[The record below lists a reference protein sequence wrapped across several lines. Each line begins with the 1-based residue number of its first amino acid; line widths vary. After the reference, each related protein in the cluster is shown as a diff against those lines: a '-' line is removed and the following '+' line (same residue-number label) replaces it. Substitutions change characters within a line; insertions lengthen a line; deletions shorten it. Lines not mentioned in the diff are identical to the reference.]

1 MCYEDTAQIY
11 IFVSGTVPSMRYSL
25 FFLLLSCLFP
35 ASWAQAA
42 PAQQA
47 FTDWQVTCNNQN
59 FCVARNTGEH
69 HGLVMSL
76 SRSAGAKTDA
86 TLRIDLDGLS
96 APLVK
101 EPAIAPRLLLD
112 NTPLKLDPKRWQIT
126 PWHVKTDDAVTIGAF
141 LKTIQ
146 EGQALTLRGGRQI
159 VSLNGLKAA
168 LLFIDAQQKRVGSET
183 AWIKKGD
190 EPPLS
195 VPPAPALKK
204 VAVVNPTPTPLTH
217 EELNALLDYGTGR
230 MNSSQCSLDP
240 NRREVRVTALT
251 DDKALLIVSCE
262 AGAYNTVDLAWVVS
276 REKPLSARSVRLRL
290 PFTPASGE
298 SEMELMNAS
307 FDEKTRELTTLA
319 LGRGIGDCGIQT
331 RWRFDGQ
338 RFRLVRYAEEPS
350 CDNWNGPDA
359 WPTLWITR

>member
-1 MCYEDTAQIY
+1 
-11 IFVSGTVPSMRYSL
+11 MRYCVFLL
-25 FFLLLSCLFP
+25 FFICVLP
-35 ASWAQAA
+35 APRVWAA
-42 PAQQA
+42 PAQQS
-47 FTDWQVTCNNQN
+47 FSDWQVTCNNQN

-69 HGLVMSL
+69 RGLVMSL

-86 TLRIDLDGLS
+86 SLRIDLGGLS
-96 APLVK
+96 APPVK
-101 EPAIAPRLLLD
+101 EPDIAPRLLLD
-112 NTPLKLDPKRWQIT
+112 NVPLKLTSQHWQIT
-126 PWHVKTDDAVTIGAF
+126 PWHLKTDDTGTITTF

-146 EGQALTLRGGRQI
+146 EGQALTLRGGKQTI
-159 VSLNGLKAA
+159 SLAGLKAA

-183 AWIKKGD
+183 AWIKKGVS
-190 EPPLS
+190 PPLS

-217 EELNALLDYGTGR
+217 NELNDLLDYGNWR
-230 MNSSQCSLDP
+230 MNHSQCSLDP

-251 DDKALLIVSCE
+251 DDKALMIISCE
-262 AGAYNTVDLAWVVS
+262 AGAYNTVDLAWLVS
-276 REKPLSARSVRLRL
+276 RKKPFAARSVRLRL
-290 PFTPASGE
+290 PFTPS
-298 SEMELMNAS
+298 SQSSDMELMNAS

-331 RWRFDGQ
+331 RWRFNGQ

>member
-1 MCYEDTAQIY
+1 
-11 IFVSGTVPSMRYSL
+11 MRYCVFLL
-25 FFLLLSCLFP
+25 FFICVLP
-35 ASWAQAA
+35 APRVWAA
-42 PAQQA
+42 PAQQS
-47 FTDWQVTCNNQN
+47 FSDWQVTCNNQN

-69 HGLVMSL
+69 RGLVMSL

-86 TLRIDLDGLS
+86 SLRIDLGGLS
-96 APLVK
+96 APPVK
-101 EPAIAPRLLLD
+101 EPDIAPRLLLD
-112 NTPLKLDPKRWQIT
+112 NVPLKLTSQHWQLT
-126 PWHVKTDDAVTIGAF
+126 PWHLKTDDTGTITTF

-146 EGQALTLRGGRQI
+146 EGQALTLRGGKQTI
-159 VSLNGLKAA
+159 SLAGLKAA

-190 EPPLS
+190 IPPLS

-217 EELNALLDYGTGR
+217 NELNDLLDYGNWR
-230 MNSSQCSLDP
+230 MNHSQCSLDP

-251 DDKALLIVSCE
+251 DDKALMIISCE
-262 AGAYNTVDLAWVVS
+262 AGAYNTVDLAWLVS
-276 REKPLSARSVRLRL
+276 RKKPFAARSVRLRL
-290 PFTPASGE
+290 PFTPS
-298 SEMELMNAS
+298 SQSSDMELMNAS

-331 RWRFDGQ
+331 RWRFNGQ

>member
-1 MCYEDTAQIY
+1 
-11 IFVSGTVPSMRYSL
+11 MRYCVFLL
-25 FFLLLSCLFP
+25 FFICVLP
-35 ASWAQAA
+35 APRVWAA
-42 PAQQA
+42 PAQQS
-47 FTDWQVTCNNQN
+47 FSDWQVTCNNQN

-69 HGLVMSL
+69 RGLVMSL

-86 TLRIDLDGLS
+86 SLRIDLGGLS
-96 APLVK
+96 VPPVK
-101 EPAIAPRLLLD
+101 EPDIAPRLLLD
-112 NTPLKLDPKRWQIT
+112 NVPLKLTSQHWQIT
-126 PWHVKTDDAVTIGAF
+126 PWHLKTDDTGTITTF

-146 EGQALTLRGGRQI
+146 EGQALTLRGGKQTI
-159 VSLNGLKAA
+159 SLAGLKAA

-190 EPPLS
+190 SPPLS

-217 EELNALLDYGTGR
+217 NELNDLLDYGNWR
-230 MNSSQCSLDP
+230 MNHSQCSLDP

-251 DDKALLIVSCE
+251 DDKALMIISCE
-262 AGAYNTVDLAWVVS
+262 AGAYNTVDLAWLVS
-276 REKPLSARSVRLRL
+276 RKKPFAARSVRLRL
-290 PFTPASGE
+290 PFTPS
-298 SEMELMNAS
+298 SQSSDMELMNAS

-331 RWRFDGQ
+331 RWRFNGQ

>member
-1 MCYEDTAQIY
+1 
-11 IFVSGTVPSMRYSL
+11 MRYCVFLL
-25 FFLLLSCLFP
+25 FFICVLP
-35 ASWAQAA
+35 APRVWAA
-42 PAQQA
+42 PAQQS
-47 FTDWQVTCNNQN
+47 FSDWQVTCNNQN

-69 HGLVMSL
+69 RGLVMSL

-86 TLRIDLDGLS
+86 SLRIDLGGLS
-96 APLVK
+96 ATPVK
-101 EPAIAPRLLLD
+101 EPDIAPRLLLD
-112 NTPLKLDPKRWQIT
+112 NVPLKLTSQHWQLT
-126 PWHVKTDDAVTIGAF
+126 PWHLKTDDTGTITTF

-146 EGQALTLRGGRQI
+146 EGQALTLRGGKQTI
-159 VSLNGLKAA
+159 SLAGLKAA

-183 AWIKKGD
+183 AWIKKRD
-190 EPPLS
+190 SPPLS

-217 EELNALLDYGTGR
+217 NELNDLLDYGNWR
-230 MNSSQCSLDP
+230 MNHSQCSLDP

-251 DDKALLIVSCE
+251 DDKALMIISCE
-262 AGAYNTVDLAWVVS
+262 AGAYNTVDLAWLVS
-276 REKPLSARSVRLRL
+276 RKKPFAARSVRLRL
-290 PFTPASGE
+290 PFTPS
-298 SEMELMNAS
+298 SQSSDMELMNAS

-331 RWRFDGQ
+331 RWRFNGQ

>member
-1 MCYEDTAQIY
+1 
-11 IFVSGTVPSMRYSL
+11 MRYCVFI
-25 FFLLLSCLFP
+25 FFLICVLP
-35 ASWAQAA
+35 APRVWAA
-42 PAQQA
+42 PAQQS
-47 FTDWQVTCNNQN
+47 FSDWQVTCNNQN
-59 FCVARNTGEH
+59 FCLARNTGEH
-69 HGLVMSL
+69 RGLVMTL

-86 TLRIDLDGLS
+86 SLRIDLGGLS
-96 APLVK
+96 DPSVK

-112 NTPLKLDPKRWQIT
+112 GVPVTLERQHWQLT
-126 PWHVKTDDAVTIGAF
+126 PWHLKTDDAATITAF
-141 LKTIQ
+141 LKHIQ
-146 EGQALTLRGGRQI
+146 EAKALTLRDGKQAI
-159 VSLNGLKAA
+159 SLSGLKAA

-190 EPPLS
+190 DPPLS

-204 VAVVNPTPTPLTH
+204 VVVVNPTPTPLSH
-217 EELNALLDYGTGR
+217 SELNDLLDYGTWR
-230 MNSSQCSLDP
+230 MNNSQCSLDP

-262 AGAYNTVDLAWVVS
+262 AGAYNTVDLAWLVS
-276 REKPLSARSVRLRL
+276 RKKPFSSRSVRLRL
-290 PFTPASGE
+290 PFTPSSGS
-298 SEMELMNAS
+298 SEMELMNAR

-319 LGRGIGDCGIQT
+319 LGRGIADCGIQT

>member
-1 MCYEDTAQIY
+1 
-11 IFVSGTVPSMRYSL
+11 MRYCVFL
-25 FFLLLSCLFP
+25 IFFICVLP
-35 ASWAQAA
+35 APRVWAV
-42 PAQQA
+42 PAQQS
-47 FTDWQVTCNNQN
+47 FSDWQVTCNNQN

-69 HGLVMSL
+69 RGLVMSL

-86 TLRIDLDGLS
+86 SLRIDLGGLS
-96 APLVK
+96 APPVK
-101 EPAIAPRLLLD
+101 EPDIAPRLLLD
-112 NTPLKLDPKRWQIT
+112 NVPLKLTSQHWQLT
-126 PWHVKTDDAVTIGAF
+126 PWHLKTDDTGTITTF

-146 EGQALTLRGGRQI
+146 EGQALTLRGGKQTI
-159 VSLNGLKAA
+159 SLAGLKAA

-190 EPPLS
+190 SPPLS

-217 EELNALLDYGTGR
+217 NELNDLLDYGNWR
-230 MNSSQCSLDP
+230 MNHSQCSLDP

-251 DDKALLIVSCE
+251 DDKALMIISCE
-262 AGAYNTVDLAWVVS
+262 AGAYNTVDLAWLVS
-276 REKPLSARSVRLRL
+276 RKKPFAARSVRLRL
-290 PFTPASGE
+290 PFTPS
-298 SEMELMNAS
+298 SQSSDMELMNAS

-331 RWRFDGQ
+331 RWRFNGQ

>member
-1 MCYEDTAQIY
+1 
-11 IFVSGTVPSMRYSL
+11 MRYCVFI
-25 FFLLLSCLFP
+25 FFLICVLP
-35 ASWAQAA
+35 APRVWAA
-42 PAQQA
+42 PAQQS
-47 FTDWQVTCNNQN
+47 FSDWQVTCNNQN
-59 FCVARNTGEH
+59 FCLARNTGEH
-69 HGLVMSL
+69 RGLVMTL

-86 TLRIDLDGLS
+86 SLRIDLGGLS
-96 APLVK
+96 DPSVK

-112 NTPLKLDPKRWQIT
+112 GVPVTLERQHWPLT
-126 PWHVKTDDAVTIGAF
+126 PWHLKTYDAATITAF
-141 LKTIQ
+141 LKHIQ
-146 EGQALTLRGGRQI
+146 EGKALTLRDGKQAI
-159 VSLNGLKAA
+159 SLSGLKAA

-190 EPPLS
+190 DPPLS

-204 VAVVNPTPTPLTH
+204 VAVVNPTPTPLSH
-217 EELNALLDYGTGR
+217 SELNDLLDYGTWR
-230 MNSSQCSLDP
+230 MNNSQCSLDP

-262 AGAYNTVDLAWVVS
+262 AGAYNTVDLAWLVS
-276 REKPLSARSVRLRL
+276 RKKPFSSRSVRLRL
-290 PFTPASGE
+290 PFTPSSGS
-298 SEMELMNAS
+298 SEMELMNAR
-307 FDEKTRELTTLA
+307 FDERTRELTTLA
-319 LGRGIGDCGIQT
+319 LGRGIADCGIQT

>member
-1 MCYEDTAQIY
+1 
-11 IFVSGTVPSMRYSL
+11 MRYCVFI
-25 FFLLLSCLFP
+25 FFLICVLP
-35 ASWAQAA
+35 APRVWAA
-42 PAQQA
+42 PAQQS
-47 FTDWQVTCNNQN
+47 FSDWQVTCNNQN
-59 FCVARNTGEH
+59 FCLARNTGEH
-69 HGLVMSL
+69 RGLVMTL

-86 TLRIDLDGLS
+86 SLRIDLGGLS
-96 APLVK
+96 DPSVK

-112 NTPLKLDPKRWQIT
+112 GVLVTLERQHWQLT
-126 PWHVKTDDAVTIGAF
+126 PWHLKTDDAATITAF
-141 LKTIQ
+141 LKHIQ
-146 EGQALTLRGGRQI
+146 EGKALTLRDGKQAI
-159 VSLNGLKAA
+159 SLSGLKAA

-190 EPPLS
+190 DPPLS

-204 VAVVNPTPTPLTH
+204 VAVVNPTPTPLSH
-217 EELNALLDYGTGR
+217 SELNDLLDYGTWR
-230 MNSSQCSLDP
+230 MNNSQCSLDP

-262 AGAYNTVDLAWVVS
+262 AGAYNTVDLAWLVS
-276 REKPLSARSVRLRL
+276 RKKPFSSRSVRLRL
-290 PFTPASGE
+290 PFTPSSGS
-298 SEMELMNAS
+298 SEMELMNAR

-319 LGRGIGDCGIQT
+319 LGRGIADCGIQT

>member
-1 MCYEDTAQIY
+1 
-11 IFVSGTVPSMRYSL
+11 MRYCVFLL
-25 FFLLLSCLFP
+25 FFICVLP
-35 ASWAQAA
+35 APRVWAA
-42 PAQQA
+42 PAQQS
-47 FTDWQVTCNNQN
+47 FSDWQVTCNNQN

-69 HGLVMSL
+69 RGLVMSL

-86 TLRIDLDGLS
+86 SLRIDLGGLS
-96 APLVK
+96 VPPVK
-101 EPAIAPRLLLD
+101 EPDIAPRLLLD
-112 NTPLKLDPKRWQIT
+112 NVPLKLTSQHWQLT
-126 PWHVKTDDAVTIGAF
+126 PWHLKTDDTGTITTF

-146 EGQALTLRGGRQI
+146 EGQALTLRGGKQTI
-159 VSLNGLKAA
+159 SLAGLKAA

-190 EPPLS
+190 SPPLS

-217 EELNALLDYGTGR
+217 NELNNLLDYGNWR
-230 MNSSQCSLDP
+230 MNHSQCSLDP

-251 DDKALLIVSCE
+251 DDKALMIISCE
-262 AGAYNTVDLAWVVS
+262 AGAYNTVDLAWLVS
-276 REKPLSARSVRLRL
+276 RKKPFAARSVRLRL
-290 PFTPASGE
+290 PFTPS
-298 SEMELMNAS
+298 SQSSDMELMNAS

-331 RWRFDGQ
+331 RWRFNGQ

>member
-1 MCYEDTAQIY
+1 
-11 IFVSGTVPSMRYSL
+11 MRYCVFL
-25 FFLLLSCLFP
+25 IFFICVLP
-35 ASWAQAA
+35 APRVWAA
-42 PAQQA
+42 PAQQS
-47 FTDWQVTCNNQN
+47 FSDWQVTCNNQN

-69 HGLVMSL
+69 RGLVMSL

-86 TLRIDLDGLS
+86 SLRIDLGGLS
-96 APLVK
+96 APPVK
-101 EPAIAPRLLLD
+101 EPDIAPRLLLD
-112 NTPLKLDPKRWQIT
+112 NVPLKLTSQHWQLT
-126 PWHVKTDDAVTIGAF
+126 PWHLKTDDTGTITTF

-146 EGQALTLRGGRQI
+146 EGQALTLRGGKQTI
-159 VSLNGLKAA
+159 SLAGLKAA

-190 EPPLS
+190 SPPLS

-217 EELNALLDYGTGR
+217 NELNDLLDYGNWR
-230 MNSSQCSLDP
+230 MNHSQCSLDP

-251 DDKALLIVSCE
+251 DDKALMIISCE
-262 AGAYNTVDLAWVVS
+262 AGAYNTVDLAWLVS
-276 REKPLSARSVRLRL
+276 RKKPFAARSVRLRL
-290 PFTPASGE
+290 PFTPS
-298 SEMELMNAS
+298 SQSSDMELMNAS

-331 RWRFDGQ
+331 RWRFNGL

>member
-1 MCYEDTAQIY
+1 
-11 IFVSGTVPSMRYSL
+11 MRYCVFL
-25 FFLLLSCLFP
+25 IFFICVLP
-35 ASWAQAA
+35 APRVWAA
-42 PAQQA
+42 PAQQS
-47 FTDWQVTCNNQN
+47 FSDWQVTCNNQN

-69 HGLVMSL
+69 RGLVMSL

-86 TLRIDLDGLS
+86 SLRIDLGGLS
-96 APLVK
+96 APPVK
-101 EPAIAPRLLLD
+101 EPDIAPRLLLD
-112 NTPLKLDPKRWQIT
+112 NVPLKLTSQHWQLT
-126 PWHVKTDDAVTIGAF
+126 PWHLKTDDTGTITTF

-146 EGQALTLRGGRQI
+146 EGQALTLRGGKQTI
-159 VSLNGLKAA
+159 SLAGLKAA

-190 EPPLS
+190 SPPLS

-217 EELNALLDYGTGR
+217 NELNDLLDYGNWR
-230 MNSSQCSLDP
+230 MNHSQCSLDP

-251 DDKALLIVSCE
+251 DDKALMIISCE
-262 AGAYNTVDLAWVVS
+262 AGAYNTVDLAWLVS
-276 REKPLSARSVRLRL
+276 RKKPFAARSVRLRL
-290 PFTPASGE
+290 PFTPS
-298 SEMELMNAS
+298 SQSSYMELMNAS

-331 RWRFDGQ
+331 RWRFNGQ

>member
-1 MCYEDTAQIY
+1 
-11 IFVSGTVPSMRYSL
+11 MRYCVFLL
-25 FFLLLSCLFP
+25 FFICVLP
-35 ASWAQAA
+35 APRVWAA
-42 PAQQA
+42 PAQQS
-47 FTDWQVTCNNQN
+47 FSDWQVTCNNQN

-69 HGLVMSL
+69 RGLVMSL

-86 TLRIDLDGLS
+86 SLRIDLGGLS
-96 APLVK
+96 APPVK
-101 EPAIAPRLLLD
+101 EPDIAPRLLLD
-112 NTPLKLDPKRWQIT
+112 NVPLKLTSQHWQLT
-126 PWHVKTDDAVTIGAF
+126 PWHLKTDDTGTITTF

-146 EGQALTLRGGRQI
+146 EGQALTLRGGKQTI
-159 VSLNGLKAA
+159 SLAGLKAA

-190 EPPLS
+190 SPPLS

-217 EELNALLDYGTGR
+217 NELNDLLDYGNWR
-230 MNSSQCSLDP
+230 MNHSQCSLDP

-251 DDKALLIVSCE
+251 DDKALMIISCE
-262 AGAYNTVDLAWVVS
+262 AGAYNSVDLAWLVS
-276 REKPLSARSVRLRL
+276 RKKPFAARSVRLRL
-290 PFTPASGE
+290 PFTPS
-298 SEMELMNAS
+298 SQSSDMELMNAS

-331 RWRFDGQ
+331 RWRFNGQ

>member
-1 MCYEDTAQIY
+1 
-11 IFVSGTVPSMRYSL
+11 MRYCVFIL
-25 FFLLLSCLFP
+25 FLFCVLP
-35 ASWAQAA
+35 VPLVWAA
-42 PAQQA
+42 PAQQS
-47 FTDWQVTCNNQN
+47 FSDWQVTCNNQN

-69 HGLVMSL
+69 RGLVMTL

-86 TLRIDLDGLS
+86 TLRIDLGGLS
-96 APLVK
+96 DPVVK
-101 EPAIAPRLLLD
+101 EPDIAPRLLLD
-112 NTPLKLDPKRWQIT
+112 DVPLKLSPQHWQLT
-126 PWHVKTDDAVTIGAF
+126 PWHLKTDDAATITAF
-141 LKTIQ
+141 LKNIQ
-146 EGQALTLRGGRQI
+146 EGHALTLQGGKQVI
-159 VSLNGLKAA
+159 SLDGLKAA
-168 LLFIDAQQKRVGSET
+168 LLFIDAQQKRVGSKT
-183 AWIKKGD
+183 AWIKKGNS
-190 EPPLS
+190 PPLS
-195 VPPAPALKK
+195 VPPAPALKE

-217 EELNALLDYGTGR
+217 EELNDLLDYGTWR
-230 MNSSQCSLDP
+230 MNNSQCSLDP

-262 AGAYNTVDLAWVVS
+262 AGAYNTVDLAWQVS
-276 REKPLSARSVRLRL
+276 RKKPFSARSIRLRL
-290 PFTPASGE
+290 PFTPSSNS

>member
-1 MCYEDTAQIY
+1 
-11 IFVSGTVPSMRYSL
+11 MRYCVYLL
-25 FFLLLSCLFP
+25 FFICVLP
-35 ASWAQAA
+35 APRVWAA
-42 PAQQA
+42 PAQQS
-47 FTDWQVTCNNQN
+47 FSDWQVTCNNQN

-69 HGLVMSL
+69 RGLVMSL

-86 TLRIDLDGLS
+86 SLRIDLGGLS
-96 APLVK
+96 APPVK
-101 EPAIAPRLLLD
+101 EPDIAPRLLLD
-112 NTPLKLDPKRWQIT
+112 NVPLKLTSQHWQLT
-126 PWHVKTDDAVTIGAF
+126 PWHLKTDDTGTITTF

-146 EGQALTLRGGRQI
+146 EGQALTLRGGKQTI
-159 VSLNGLKAA
+159 SLAGLKAA

-190 EPPLS
+190 SPPLS

-217 EELNALLDYGTGR
+217 NELNNLLDYGNWR
-230 MNSSQCSLDP
+230 MNHSQCSLDP

-251 DDKALLIVSCE
+251 DDKALMIISCE
-262 AGAYNTVDLAWVVS
+262 AGAYNTVDLAWLVS
-276 REKPLSARSVRLRL
+276 RKKPFAARSVRLRL
-290 PFTPASGE
+290 PFTPS
-298 SEMELMNAS
+298 SQSSDMELMNAS

-331 RWRFDGQ
+331 RWRFNGQ

>member
-1 MCYEDTAQIY
+1 
-11 IFVSGTVPSMRYSL
+11 MRYCVFL
-25 FFLLLSCLFP
+25 IFFICVLP
-35 ASWAQAA
+35 APRVWAA
-42 PAQQA
+42 PAQQS
-47 FTDWQVTCNNQN
+47 FSDWQVTCNNQN

-69 HGLVMSL
+69 RGLVMSL

-86 TLRIDLDGLS
+86 SLRIDLGGLS
-96 APLVK
+96 APPVK
-101 EPAIAPRLLLD
+101 EPDIAPRLLLD
-112 NTPLKLDPKRWQIT
+112 NVPLKLTSQHWQLT
-126 PWHVKTDDAVTIGAF
+126 PWHLKTDDTGTITTF

-146 EGQALTLRGGRQI
+146 EGQALTLRGGKQTI
-159 VSLNGLKAA
+159 SLAGLKAA

-190 EPPLS
+190 SPPLN

-217 EELNALLDYGTGR
+217 NELNDLLDYGNWR
-230 MNSSQCSLDP
+230 MNHSQCSLDP

-251 DDKALLIVSCE
+251 DDKALMIISCE
-262 AGAYNTVDLAWVVS
+262 AGAYNTVDLAWLVS
-276 REKPLSARSVRLRL
+276 RKKPFAARSVRLRL
-290 PFTPASGE
+290 PFTPS
-298 SEMELMNAS
+298 SQSSDMELMNAS

-331 RWRFDGQ
+331 RWRFNGQ

>member
-1 MCYEDTAQIY
+1 
-11 IFVSGTVPSMRYSL
+11 MRYCVFLL
-25 FFLLLSCLFP
+25 FFICVLP
-35 ASWAQAA
+35 APRVWAA
-42 PAQQA
+42 PAQQS
-47 FTDWQVTCNNQN
+47 FSDWQVTCNNQN

-69 HGLVMSL
+69 RGLGMSL

-86 TLRIDLDGLS
+86 SLRIDLGGLS
-96 APLVK
+96 APPVK
-101 EPAIAPRLLLD
+101 EPDIAPRLLLD
-112 NTPLKLDPKRWQIT
+112 NVPLKLTSQHWQLT
-126 PWHVKTDDAVTIGAF
+126 PWHLKTDDTGTITTF

-146 EGQALTLRGGRQI
+146 EGQALTLRGGKQTI
-159 VSLNGLKAA
+159 SLAGLKAA

-190 EPPLS
+190 SPPLS

-217 EELNALLDYGTGR
+217 NELNDLLDYGNWR
-230 MNSSQCSLDP
+230 MNHSQCSLDP

-251 DDKALLIVSCE
+251 DDKALMIISCE
-262 AGAYNTVDLAWVVS
+262 AGAYNTVDLAWLVS
-276 REKPLSARSVRLRL
+276 RKKPFAARSVRLRL
-290 PFTPASGE
+290 PFTPS
-298 SEMELMNAS
+298 SQSSDMELMNAS

-331 RWRFDGQ
+331 RWRFNGQ